1 MRGNMDQKTKEIA
14 EDLNKIQNSIQKK
27 VDKVN
32 KKIEDLEQKMKELED
47 NTIGHSERWI
57 NDQKSKIQKKIDD
70 LKVQVQEFMDEKM
83 QVAQEWMDTQKKA
96 IAEKVAA
103 VNAAVMSVV
112 ADALAKIAD
121 AIPEEEEEDEENS
134 DGFTSESNNDTQED
148 YNAQAEKDLL
158 NTNKL
163 DYNDT
168 QEFVAKAEKYTY
180 IVYGSSGI
188 NQVEQYISI
197 VQDRLYRNQY
207 ADTDYRNSDENFVQS
222 LNDILNRLTNEMNI
236 RDERYNIEADL
247 DRLLNRAYNDEC
259 TLQELMAALEI
270 VNRRLEEN
278 NYFDPNWKSN
288 DIYYR
293 GNLEALIEEF

>member
-1 MRGNMDQKTKEIA
+1 MDQKTKEIA
-14 EDLNKIQNSIQKK
+14 EDLNKIQDSIQKK

-57 NDQKSKIQKKIDD
+57 NDQKSKIQKKVDD

-83 QVAQEWMDTQKKA
+83 KVAQEWMDTQKKA
-96 IAEKVAA
+96 VAEKVAA

-121 AIPEEEEEDEENS
+121 AIPEEDEEGEENS
-134 DGFTSESNNDTQED
+134 DGFTTESNNDTQED

-168 QEFVAKAEKYTY
+168 QEFVTKAEKYTY
-180 IVYGSSGI
+180 NVYGPNGI
-188 NQVEQYISI
+188 SQVEQHISI
-197 VQDRLYRNQY
+197 IQDRLYRNQY
-207 ADTDYRNSDENFVQS
+207 ADIDYRNSDENFVQA
-222 LNDILNRLTNEMNI
+222 LNDILNRLINERNAW
-236 RDERYNIEADL
+236 DERASIEANME
-247 DRLLNRAYNDEC
+247 RLFDRAYNDEC
-259 TLQELMAALEI
+259 SLQELMAALET
-270 VNRRLEEN
+270 VNNRLDEN
-278 NYFDPNWKSN
+278 NYLDSNWRDT
-288 DIYYR
+288 DINYK
-293 GNLEALIEEF
+293 GELEDLIENF

>member
-1 MRGNMDQKTKEIA
+1 MDQKTKEIA
-14 EDLNKIQNSIQKK
+14 EDLNKIQDSIQKK

-57 NDQKSKIQKKIDD
+57 NDQKSKIQKKVDD
-70 LKVQVQEFMDEKM
+70 LKVQVQEFTDEKM
-83 QVAQEWMDTQKKA
+83 KVAQEWMDTQKKA

-103 VNAAVMSVV
+103 VNASVMSVV

-121 AIPEEEEEDEENS
+121 AIPEEDEEENS
-134 DGFTSESNNDTQED
+134 DGSTTEPNNDTQED

-168 QEFVAKAEKYTY
+168 QEFVTKAEKYTY
-180 IVYGSSGI
+180 NVYGSNGI
-188 NQVEQYISI
+188 TQVEQYISI
-197 VQDRLYRNQY
+197 VEDRLYRNQY
-207 ADTDYRNSDENFVQS
+207 AETDYRNSDENFVQT
-222 LNDILNRLTNEMNI
+222 LNDILNRLTNEKNAWE
-236 RDERYNIEADL
+236 ERANLENDL

-259 TLQELMAALEI
+259 TLQELMAALET
-270 VNRRLEEN
+270 VNNRLQEN
-278 NYFDPNWKSN
+278 NYLDSNWKSN

-293 GNLEALIEEF
+293 DNLEVLIEEF

>member
-1 MRGNMDQKTKEIA
+1 MDQKTKEIA
-14 EDLNKIQNSIQKK
+14 EDLNKIQNSIQNK

-57 NDQKSKIQKKIDD
+57 NEQKSKIQKKVDD

-83 QVAQEWMDTQKKA
+83 KVAQEWMDTQKKA
-96 IAEKVAA
+96 VAEKVAA

-112 ADALAKIAD
+112 ASALSKIAD
-121 AIPEEEEEDEENS
+121 AIPEEEDEENS
-134 DGFTSESNNDTQED
+134 EESTTEPNNDTQED

-180 IVYGSSGI
+180 NVYGSSGI
-188 NQVEQYISI
+188 TQVEQYISI

-207 ADTDYRNSDENFVQS
+207 ADADYRNSDENFVQF
-222 LNDILNRLTNEMNI
+222 LNDILNRLTNEMNV
-236 RDERYNIEADL
+236 RDERYNIEANL
-247 DRLLNRAYNDEC
+247 DRLLHRAYNDEC

-293 GNLEALIEEF
+293 DNLEALIEEF